1 MYARLIQN
9 HVLANLTF
17 VLVMIIG
24 YLSYQ
29 EMPRQQDPTINFN
42 WITIITALPGASGS
56 DVEKRITD
64 VLEDSIKG
72 IPDMNFISS
81 NSRENISSILVR
93 FEDMP
98 ERTYDKRLADLRREL
113 QNVQSELPAEAIETK
128 IIEITSGN
136 AFPAALVAVTA
147 NADDERLRKRAQS
160 VSDSIEQ
167 ISGVERVDSIGLDD
181 PELQIN
187 FYPQA
192 LESLGLAPATLAN
205 ALQVWFQDVSAGT
218 TDIGNR
224 SWLVRIVGKNSDPA
238 EVAKLPIPGLSGEI
252 PLGRVASVQRARKKA
267 AQDVRVDG
275 KPAIL
280 LSVLKQDNTNVIKLV
295 DKLNE
300 WVDEQNELTQN
311 TGIQLTMV
319 DDQTLPTKQAIS
331 IMQSNALIGLM
342 LVLFVAWL
350 FLGSRI
356 ALLTAIGI
364 PFILAL
370 TFWILSSNGETLNI
384 TVLLGVV
391 IVLGMLVDD
400 AVVVVESIYYRLQ
413 RGMNSLDAAIGA
425 MKEVALPVTTAV
437 LTTIAAFLPL
447 MLLPGIL
454 GKFMKVIP
462 MVVTI
467 ALAISLIEAF
477 WMLPSHIIGAKI
489 DFTKKSFTQRWRE
502 AVIHWM
508 QIKYSKILIRALR
521 WPKVTLITIFL
532 AFATAIGALSAG
544 LVRVDFFASDNLRLF
559 YVNVEMPTST
569 PLQETLNTVL
579 KVEDQVKKHLK
590 NEPDAK
596 DARSVVSYAGQM
608 FTETEP
614 LFGDHVGQIVISLL
628 PVNQGAGEVREIID
642 AMREDVT
649 SVIGAN
655 NISFLEMKGGP
666 PSSKPI
672 SVKVRGDDYEI
683 IKQASDKLKE
693 ILQGIKGI
701 KDISD
706 DASLGRMELTL
717 KMNHDAI
724 RRAGIN
730 PLDITRTI
738 RLLVDGEVVAE
749 MQDKGEKLQIRVKA
763 ESNDSN
769 DIGDL
774 LEFRMP
780 TPNGSS
786 IPLNQLVTQERG
798 VSLGNIRHYNF
809 RRAITLEADIAK
821 PEGKEDFM
829 ACRVRPAVYGDE
841 IDYSICA
848 LDTVTANKLMMEG
861 WKKYQ
866 GDFPSIDLD
875 TTGQLD
881 DINESIDSIAKL
893 FLIGIGLMYLILGT
907 QFRSYYQPFIVL
919 ATVPLAFTGVIFGL
933 LVTQNPMSLYTLYGV
948 VALAGIAVN
957 AAIVLVSAANDRI
970 ANGMSSVFSI
980 IYAAR
985 RRVIPI
991 MITTL
996 TTIAGLFSLA
1006 VGLGGQSLIWGPVAT
1021 SIVWGVG
1028 FSSLL
1033 TLFAIPVLYLFGSR
1047 VVFWVVCLASF
1058 IALPLYAYF
1067 LYVDV
1072 STYQDINEMKSLV
1085 FLVIGIA
1092 SIVATLLLIA
1102 HVQKKYTPGEPI
1114 FKLLMKLII
1123 GSIVIASV
1131 WGARYQIEPYLTGLI
1146 GS

>member
-17 VLVMIIG
+17 VLVLIIG
-24 YLSYQ
+24 YMSYQ
-29 EMPRQQDPTINFN
+29 QMPRQQDPTINFN
-42 WITIITALPGASGS
+42 WITIITPFPGASGS
-56 DVEKRITD
+56 DVEKRVTD

-72 IPDMNFISS
+72 IPDIKFVSS
-81 NSRENISSILVR
+81 NSRENTSSILVR

-113 QNVQSELPAEAIETK
+113 QNVQSQLPPEAIESQ
-128 IIEITSGN
+128 ILEITTGN
-136 AFPAALVAVTA
+136 AFPAALVAVTS
-147 NADDERLRKRAQS
+147 NSDDERLRKRAQS

-167 ISGVERVDSIGLDD
+167 ISGVERVDTVGLDD

-192 LESLGLAPATLAN
+192 LESLGLAPATLSN
-205 ALQVWFQDVSAGT
+205 ALQVWFQDASAGT
-218 TDIGNR
+218 KDIGNR
-224 SWLVRIVGKNSDPA
+224 SWLVRIIGKNSDPA

-252 PLGRVASVQRARKKA
+252 PLGRVASVQRARKKS
-267 AQDVRVDG
+267 AQEVSIDG

-295 DKLNE
+295 DKLNA
-300 WVDEQNELTQN
+300 WVDEQNVLTEN
-311 TGIQLTMV
+311 TGIQLKMV

-331 IMQSNALIGLM
+331 IMQSNALIGLL
-342 LVLFVAWL
+342 LVLVVAWL

-370 TFWILSSNGETLNI
+370 TFWILASRGETLNI

-413 RGMNSLDAAIGA
+413 RGMNGLDAAVGA

-454 GKFMKVIP
+454 GKFMFVIP
-462 MVVTI
+462 MVVTL

-477 WMLPSHIIGAKI
+477 WMLPSHITGANI
-489 DFTKKSFTQRWRE
+489 NFSKKSWTQRLRE
-502 AVIHWM
+502 SVIHWI
-508 QIKYSKILIRALR
+508 QLKYSKILIRALR
-521 WPKVTLITIFL
+521 WPKLTLISIFL

-544 LVRVDFFASDNLRLF
+544 LVRVDFFASDNLRIF
-559 YVNVEMPTST
+559 YINVEMPTST

-579 KVEDQVKKHLK
+579 KVEAEAKKHLK
-590 NEPDAK
+590 DEPDAK

-614 LFGDHVGQIVISLL
+614 LFGDNVGQIIISLL
-628 PVNQGAGEVREIID
+628 PKDQGAGEVADIIK
-642 AMREDVT
+642 AMRDDVT
-649 SVIGAN
+649 GVIGAN
-655 NISFLEMKGGP
+655 NISFLEIKGGP

-672 SVKVRGDDYEI
+672 SVKVRGDDYQI
-683 IKQASDKLKE
+683 IEQATQKLKE

-763 ESNDSN
+763 AANDSN

-774 LEFRMP
+774 LKFRMP
-780 TPNGSS
+780 TPKGDS
-786 IPLNQLVTQERG
+786 IPLNQLVVQERG

-809 RRAITLEADIAK
+809 KRAITLEANIAK

-829 ACRVRPAVYGDE
+829 ACRFRPAVYGDE

-848 LDTVTANKLMMEG
+848 LDTVTANKLMLDG
-861 WKKYQ
+861 WAKYQ
-866 GDFPSIDLD
+866 SDFPSIDLD

-881 DINESIDSIAKL
+881 DINESIDSIGML

-907 QFRSYYQPFIVL
+907 QFSSYFQPFIVL
-919 ATVPLAFTGVIFGL
+919 ATVPLAFTGVILGL
-933 LVTQNPMSLYTLYGV
+933 LVTQNPLSLYTLYGV

-957 AAIVLVSAANDRI
+957 AAIVLVSAANDRV
-970 ANGMSSVFSI
+970 AKGMNTAFSI
-980 IYAAR
+980 VYAAR

-996 TTIAGLFSLA
+996 TTIAGLLSLA
-1006 VGLGGQSLIWGPVAT
+1006 IGLGGKSLIWGPVAT

-1047 VVFWVVCLASF
+1047 VVFWVAWLASLLVF
-1058 IALPLYAYF
+1058 PLYAYF

-1072 STYQDINEMKSLV
+1072 STHQDVSEIKSLI
-1085 FLVIGIA
+1085 FLVIGIF
-1092 SIVATLLLIA
+1092 SIVATLLLLS
-1102 HVQKKYTPGEPI
+1102 HVLKKYTPGKPI
-1114 FKLLMKLII
+1114 FTLLLKLII
-1123 GSIVIASV
+1123 GSIVILSI
-1131 WGARYQIEPYLTGLI
+1131 WGARYKIEAYLSGLI
-1146 GS
+1146 G

>member
-17 VLVMIIG
+17 VLVLIIG
-24 YLSYQ
+24 FLSYQ
-29 EMPRQQDPTINFN
+29 GMPRQQDPTINFN
-42 WITIITALPGASGS
+42 WITIITALPGASAS
-56 DVEKRITD
+56 DVEKRVTD

-72 IPDMNFISS
+72 IPDINFVSS
-81 NSRENISSILVR
+81 NSRESISSILVR

-98 ERTYDKRLADLRREL
+98 ERTYDKRLSDLRREL
-113 QNVQSELPAEAIETK
+113 QNVQTELPDEVIETK

-136 AFPAALVAVTA
+136 AFPAALVAVSS
-147 NADDERLRKRAQS
+147 NADDDRLRKRAQS
-160 VSDSIEQ
+160 VSDAIEQ

-192 LESLGLAPATLAN
+192 LESLGMAPATLAN
-205 ALQVWFQDVSAGT
+205 ALKVWFQDVSAGT

-238 EVAKLPIPGLSGEI
+238 EVAQLPIPGLSGEI

-267 AQDVRVDG
+267 SQEVSIDG

-295 DKLNE
+295 DKLNV

-319 DDQTLPTKQAIS
+319 DDQTLPTTQAIS
-331 IMQSNALIGLM
+331 IMQSNALIGLL
-342 LVLFVAWL
+342 LVLVVAWL

-364 PFILAL
+364 PFILAA

-400 AVVVVESIYYRLQ
+400 AVVVVESMYYRLQ
-413 RGMNSLDAAIGA
+413 RGMNGLDAALGA

-454 GKFMKVIP
+454 GKFMRVIP
-462 MVVTI
+462 MVVTL

-477 WMLPSHIIGAKI
+477 WMLPSHITGAKI
-489 DFTKKSFTQRWRE
+489 NFTKKSRTQRWRE
-502 AVIHWM
+502 AAIHWI

-544 LVRVDFFASDNLRLF
+544 LVRVDFFASDNLRIF

-579 KVEDQVKKHLK
+579 KVEEAVKKHLK
-590 NEPDAK
+590 DEPDAK

-614 LFGDHVGQIVISLL
+614 LFGDNVGQIIVSLL
-628 PVNQGAGEVREIID
+628 PMDQGAGEVRDIID
-642 AMREDVT
+642 AMRDDVT

-655 NISFLEMKGGP
+655 NISFLEIKGGP

-683 IKQASDKLKE
+683 IKRASDKLKE
-693 ILQGIKGI
+693 ILQNIKGI

-763 ESNDSN
+763 AANDSN

-774 LEFRMP
+774 LKFRMP
-780 TPNGSS
+780 TPSGAS
-786 IPLNQLVTQERG
+786 IPLNQLVVQERG

-821 PEGKEDFM
+821 PDGKEDFM
-829 ACRVRPAVYGDE
+829 ACRFRPAVYGDE

-848 LDTVTANKLMMEG
+848 LDTVTANKLMLEG
-861 WKKYQ
+861 WKKHQ
-866 GDFPSIDLD
+866 SDFPSIDLD

-881 DINESIDSIAKL
+881 DINESIDSIAIL
-893 FLIGIGLMYLILGT
+893 FLIGLGLMYLILGT
-907 QFRSYYQPFIVL
+907 QFGSYFQPFIVL
-919 ATVPLAFTGVIFGL
+919 ATVPLAFTGVILGL
-933 LVTQNPMSLYTLYGV
+933 LVTQNPLSLYTLYGV

-970 ANGMSSVFSI
+970 ASGMSSAFSI

-996 TTIAGLFSLA
+996 TTIAGLLSLA
-1006 VGLGGQSLIWGPVAT
+1006 IGLGGQSLIWGPVAT

-1033 TLFAIPVLYLFGSR
+1033 TLFAIPLLYVYGSR
-1047 VVFWVVCLASF
+1047 VVFGISWLSSF
-1058 IALPLYAYF
+1058 LALPIYSYF

-1072 STYQDINEMKSLV
+1072 STHQDSNEIKSLI
-1085 FLVIGIA
+1085 FLVIGIFA
-1092 SIVATLLLIA
+1092 IVATLLFLS
-1102 HVQKKYTPGEPI
+1102 HVRKSYTPGKPI
-1114 FKLLMKLII
+1114 FKLVLKLII
-1123 GSIVIASV
+1123 GSIIIASI
-1131 WGARYQIEPYLTGLI
+1131 WGARYKFEHYLMSLMG
-1146 GS
+1146 G